1 MSKKTYPGFDGVTT
15 LPAPNDRIPV
25 GAEDYARAVPGDQ
38 YKCALAW
45 AIRRKYPQALR
56 IRVNRGE
63 VSFSIGDQRM
73 HYPSDDQI
81 VEQVIRPLDTGGELK
96 PTTVRLHDG
105 YVTPVQY
112 SDEDQLAKKR
122 IDMAER
128 SAQARRAGENPSA
141 ASGFRRFKRSD
152 DE

>member
-1 MSKKTYPGFDGVTT
+1 MSKKTHPDFDGVTT

-38 YKCALAW
+38 YQCALAW
-45 AIRRKYPQALR
+45 AIRRRYPQAMR

-73 HYPSDDQI
+73 HYPSDEKI
-81 VEQVIRPLDTGGELK
+81 VEQVIRPLDTGGKLE

-112 SDEDQLAKKR
+112 SDETQLAKKR
-122 IDMAER
+122 ADMAER
-128 SAQARRAGENPSA
+128 ASQARRAGINPSA
-141 ASGFRRFKRSD
+141 ARGFRRFKGND

>member
-1 MSKKTYPGFDGVTT
+1 MSKKTPDFDGVTT

-25 GAEDYARAVPGDQ
+25 GAEDYARAVKGDQ

-45 AIRRKYPQALR
+45 AIRRKYPQAMR

-63 VSFSIGDQRM
+63 VSFSIGEQRM
-73 HYPSDDQI
+73 HYPSDEEI
-81 VEQVIRPLDTGGELK
+81 IEQVIRPLDTGGELK

-112 SDEDQLAKKR
+112 SDEEQLARKR
-122 IDMAER
+122 LVMAER
-128 SAQARRAGENPSA
+128 ASKARRNGVINESSKAGY
-141 ASGFRRFKRSD
+141 RRFK
-152 DE
+152 EGG